1 MSIRPLFTNR
11 ALNSRVTMTNDC
23 RISTRKA
30 GAVFFSGAVA
40 LLLLAGGA
48 LAQATTS
55 QMDGLKLNSDEPI
68 QIESDKLEIHDN
80 EHTADFTGN
89 VKVVQGK
96 TTLQAGHMTVYY
108 KPKGGDAN
116 ATPAAG
122 AKDASA
128 SISSGNA
135 DIDHI
140 VVTDKVYLTSG
151 TQTATADNGSFDM
164 AKQLFILKGDKVVL
178 TDGPNVFTGC
188 QLTVHMETGQAQLE
202 SCGGRV
208 QIQLDPKSQKQ
219 N

>member
-1 MSIRPLFTNR
+1 M
-11 ALNSRVTMTNDC
+11 ANDC

-30 GAVFFSGAVA
+30 GAVFTNGALA

-55 QMDGLKLNSDEPI
+55 QMSGLQLNRDQPI
-68 QIESDKLEIHDN
+68 QIESDKLEIHDQD
-80 EHTADFTGN
+80 HTADFTGN
-89 VKVVQGK
+89 VKVVQGT
-96 TTLQAGHMTVYY
+96 TTLQAGHMTVFY
-108 KPKGGDAN
+108 K
-116 ATPAAG
+116 
-122 AKDASA
+122 AKDAAAADGKAPATKA
-128 SISSGNA
+128 SETTAPAASSVSSGNA

-140 VVTDKVYLTSG
+140 IVTNKVFLTSG

-178 TDGPNVFTGC
+178 TDGGNVFTGC
-188 QLTVHMETGQAQLE
+188 QLTVQMATGQAQLD

-208 QIQLDPKSQKQ
+208 QIQLDPQSQKK